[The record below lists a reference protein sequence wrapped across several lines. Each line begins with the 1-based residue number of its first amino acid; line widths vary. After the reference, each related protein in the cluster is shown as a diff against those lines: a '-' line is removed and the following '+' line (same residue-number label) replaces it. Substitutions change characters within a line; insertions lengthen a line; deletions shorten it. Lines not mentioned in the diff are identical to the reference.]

1 MAGGFGGTIVAKLPL
16 FRCLRRD
23 TISRQVKNAMAVAA
37 ANIKSQIQSSDACC
51 EVIGAV
57 CGTSCTDVVC
67 CSLPLPV
74 APVAVVEGDDE
85 LLPMAVGDGD
95 DELLPVVVDG
105 SAE

>member
-1 MAGGFGGTIVAKLPL
+1 MAATA
-16 FRCLRRD
+16 
-23 TISRQVKNAMAVAA
+23 T
-37 ANIKSQIQSSDACC
+37 NIKSQAQSSDACC
-51 EVIGAV
+51 EAIDVV

-74 APVAVVEGDDE
+74 GPVAVGEGDDE
-85 LLPMAVGDGD
+85 LLPVAVGDGD